1 MSNASSTGETTALLA
16 DSNEENVNETPI
28 DNNQEHVNET
38 QIDDGNSEEVK
49 VPAKKPHPIAIAA
62 PLFVHCFALSLSL
75 IPIQQWL
82 FLYVCSQ
89 TPQANGLLPD
99 YSWETCRK
107 NDAVHVCPACHVHG
121 IHSHATLIPWEKY

>member
-1 MSNASSTGETTALLA
+1 MSSPTVGEATALLTDHQVPA
-16 DSNEENVNETPI
+16 EETPA
-28 DNNQEHVNET
+28 V
-38 QIDDGNSEEVK
+38 DGNPDEVK
-49 VPAKKPHPIAIAA
+49 LPVKKPHPIAIAA

-89 TPQANGLLPD
+89 TPQTNGLPD

-107 NDAVHVCPACHVHG
+107 NDTVHVCLPYCLVGNMYGVLLTCLGNARQQQHVG
-121 IHSHATLIPWEKY
+121 KWSLVY